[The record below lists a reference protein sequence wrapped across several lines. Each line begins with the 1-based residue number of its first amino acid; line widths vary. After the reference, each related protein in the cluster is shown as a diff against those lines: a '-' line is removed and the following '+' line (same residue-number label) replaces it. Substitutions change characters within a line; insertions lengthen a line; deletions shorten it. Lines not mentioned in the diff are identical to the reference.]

1 VSKILGLALIVASI
15 YFLGQNITFT
25 THSYYNWW
33 QKIPA
38 AASVLTLLAG
48 ICSLTFWRQTVG
60 NFGWIL
66 VAAGIILVFVNSG
79 VMLQPTSL
87 WTFCVAMFAFA
98 SGYQLLSKGRIR
110 F

>member
-1 VSKILGLALIVASI
+1 MSKILGLALIIASV
-15 YFLGQNITFT
+15 YFLDQNITFT
-25 THSYYNWW
+25 THYYYSWW

-66 VAAGIILVFVNSG
+66 VAVGIVLVFVNSG
-79 VMLQPTSL
+79 VRLQPTSL

-98 SGYQLLSKGRIR
+98 SGYQLISKGRIR